1 MKRAL
6 NAVADHGPAVADV
19 GAEVFAVRFHDVEFT
34 LLVSV
39 SDQILAEIMQRP
51 DFADREFRRPA
62 DHEPT
67 GDFPGERDQ
76 HGGASCFVGLILNTL
91 QY

>member
-1 MKRAL
+1 VEGAL
-6 NAVADHGPAVADV
+6 HAVADNGAAVADV
-19 GAEVFAVRFHDVEFT
+19 GAEVFAVRVQDVQLT
-34 LLVSV
+34 VLVAV
-39 SDQILAEIMQRP
+39 SRQILAEIVQR
-51 DFADREFRRPA
+51 ADLTDGKFRRPA

-76 HGGASCFVGLILNTL
+76 HGGASCLVGLILNTL